1 MPNYL
6 KLWEGKRGA
15 DAYIKCMGIRGA
27 VEKEHGNQIGIY
39 DDLIVL
45 LIGDATTEWKAS
57 TDPGQYYVKH
67 PTDRHGCA
75 QLTEGIWM
83 YKVGLHRGKWPA
95 FVQAEPFTIN
105 RLDQN
110 GNIESVATGDFGIH
124 LHSGGPGMD
133 VGQFSAGCQ
142 VIWSP
147 EGYFKKTWKMF
158 FDPTVKAMLDRH
170 QPLMPYM
177 LVSEE
182 SLPSEV

>member
-1 MPNYL
+1 MPDYL

-15 DAYIKCMGIRGA
+15 DAYIKCVGIRGA
-27 VEKEHGNQIGIY
+27 AEKKHGNKIGIY

-45 LIGDATTEWKAS
+45 LIGDVTTEWKAS

-110 GNIESVATGDFGIH
+110 GNIEFSDRRLRNPFTQRRPRNGRGPVQCRLPGD
-124 LHSGGPGMD
+124 
-133 VGQFSAGCQ
+133 
-142 VIWSP
+142 
-147 EGYFKKTWKMF
+147 
-158 FDPTVKAMLDRH
+158 
-170 QPLMPYM
+170 
-177 LVSEE
+177 LVR
-182 SLPSEV
+182 